1 MGVGSYW
8 IVLGMAIVQL
18 TNLGTLAVS
27 ICAEVNIAHL
37 SQGSLPVFVKMT
49 SGGWLSNLFPVVAPH
64 LPS

>member
-37 SQGSLPVFVKMT
+37 SQGSLLVC
-49 SGGWLSNLFPVVAPH
+49 L
-64 LPS
+64 